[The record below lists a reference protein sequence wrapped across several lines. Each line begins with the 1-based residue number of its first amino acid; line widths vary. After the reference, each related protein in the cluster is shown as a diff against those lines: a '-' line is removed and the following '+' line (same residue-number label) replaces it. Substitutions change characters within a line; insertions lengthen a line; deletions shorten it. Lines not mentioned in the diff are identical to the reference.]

1 MDFLTTALIAFGN
14 MFPSLHTQLIAP
26 AEVDTIKIDLLEE
39 TELEYSSD
47 VTEFPVE
54 TGFTISDHIINKQ
67 PVLRLDVMFTP
78 TPVTWELDGDP
89 STHLS
94 DVVRELERI
103 RDQREPISVRTH
115 KRFYENMVLV
125 NIPIKRRI
133 RDGISLRMRLEF
145 KKIAIVTTNTAEVP
159 KEYAEQEKKVQAQMG
174 KTETNAGVAATTD
187 IGSGGSG
194 STGEYVSSGDTNSSY
209 ETGQEETANRPR
221 SILKGISSGGGNLN
235 AIN

>member
-1 MDFLTTALIAFGN
+1 MDLFTRALIAFGS
-14 MFPSLHTQLIAP
+14 MFPSLQTQLISP
-26 AEVDTIKIDLLEE
+26 AKVDTIKIDLLEE
-39 TELEYSSD
+39 TELEYSSE

-78 TPVTWELDGDP
+78 TPVTWKLDGDP

-94 DVVRELERI
+94 DIVSELERI
-103 RDQREPISVRTH
+103 RDQREPINVRTH

-159 KEYAEQEKKVQAQMG
+159 KEYAEQEKKVQAQTG
-174 KTETNAGVAATTD
+174 KTETNAGIAATTD
-187 IGSGGSG
+187 IGSGGTG
-194 STGEYVSSGDTNSSY
+194 STGEYTTSGDTNSSY
-209 ETGQEETANRPR
+209 ETGQEETANKPR
-221 SILKGISSGGGNLN
+221 SVLKSIWRG
-235 AIN
+235 